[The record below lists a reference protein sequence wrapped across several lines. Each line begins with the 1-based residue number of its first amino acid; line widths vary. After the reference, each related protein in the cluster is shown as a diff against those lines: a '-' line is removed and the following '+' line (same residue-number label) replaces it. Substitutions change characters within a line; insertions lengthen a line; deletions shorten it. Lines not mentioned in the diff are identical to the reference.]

1 MLDLINLYSCFSA
14 QRISVSP
21 AAVQLQLGD
30 DRQLEQHQL
39 QHQQQV
45 QKQVQQQAQK
55 QVAGVQA
62 HSAGRRDEH
71 LQPYSP
77 LNLARVKVEKSP
89 TAPDYNQHQQ
99 AYNWLGYGQSR
110 GQNIAHLA
118 TNPYQNYSSQSWLQA
133 PGGQLNNY
141 LDVDLSNYHNTFF
154 QQQQSQA
161 AVPEQL
167 SDGLQQ
173 LINLQQQSIKKEPL
187 QQQQQQPSINSQYA
201 AQAAL
206 LEQQQQQQ
214 QQHRQQQMLQMQME
228 AQQQF
233 VVVPGLSSVQPGLE
247 EDDVKPLS
255 KWKTKTNKS
264 RTTCV
269 VCSAKATGWHYNVQ
283 ACEGCKA
290 FFKRS
295 VTIKKLYKTC
305 TVRFPDLN
313 NGHDSI

>member
-1 MLDLINLYSCFSA
+1 M
-14 QRISVSP
+14 
-21 AAVQLQLGD
+21 
-30 DRQLEQHQL
+30 
-39 QHQQQV
+39 
-45 QKQVQQQAQK
+45 
-55 QVAGVQA
+55 AGVQA
-62 HSAGRRDEH
+62 HPTGSRDEH

-89 TAPDYNQHQQ
+89 DYNQQQQ
-99 AYNWLGYGQSR
+99 AYNWLGYGQGLYGNDLKPR
-110 GQNIAHLA
+110 GQNITHLA

-133 PGGQLNNY
+133 PGSQLNNY

-161 AVPEQL
+161 AAPEQL

-187 QQQQQQPSINSQYA
+187 QQQQQQPSISSQYA

-206 LEQQQQQQ
+206 LEQQQ

-247 EDDVKPLS
+247 EEDVKPLS

-305 TVRFPDLN
+305 TVKFPDLN
-313 NGHDSI
+313 KGQDSI